1 MHGTRAAGNR
11 IAGWMDANDAHDMP
25 DGNAHQFSMAQRT
38 TVASPGPTAE
48 SIDIGKALRT
58 AASKPGAFA
67 EARVVAE
74 CTV

>member
-1 MHGTRAAGNR
+1 MR
-11 IAGWMDANDAHDMP
+11 INLAWRSARPSRRLGRP
-25 DGNAHQFSMAQRT
+25 
-38 TVASPGPTAE
+38 PI

>member
-1 MHGTRAAGNR
+1 
-11 IAGWMDANDAHDMP
+11 
-25 DGNAHQFSMAQRT
+25 MAQRT